1 MFRTAGRP
9 REANMPEW
17 RMNDDPFIQGI
28 HGNSFYTLF
37 DDGYL
42 TITTDYKVEVIQR
55 LHNDYGNGKD
65 YYRHHGQPLL
75 ILPGQENQ
83 IPSKEYLEWHNEHIY
98 LG

>member
-1 MFRTAGRP
+1 LVLVLSIVLLLRKNQ
-9 REANMPEW
+9 ESEEDE
-17 RMNDDPFIQGI
+17 DDSFWPFIYRQFGYK
-28 HGNSFYTLF
+28 HE
-37 DDGYL
+37 DYL
-42 TITTDYKVEVIQR
+42 TITTDYKVEVSQR